1 MRTRINRVQCKLCE
15 DIIQSEGPSD
25 YVSCNCGAVAV
36 GGRHKKYGKRHQ
48 MEDMSYYT
56 EGEDDNEEE

>member
-1 MRTRINRVQCKLCE
+1 
-15 DIIQSEGPSD
+15 
-25 YVSCNCGAVAV
+25 VAV